1 MTLFPRE
8 NFVGTFG
15 GFAERGLEFHAE
27 IVVPYQASLGQRPVQ
42 GHFVLVALEGDS
54 EGILGRITNVQSQ
67 GRLTSSIGEDYVTR
81 AAVEDREVPDDL
93 RERYLKYKVDIRNLG
108 VLRERSDGTLIFV
121 PSHRRMP
128 HVGAKVGFLSD
139 TVLRFVAQ
147 ADLRDDE
154 RVARLGYLAFGEFIY
169 AGSDEH
175 LTVEDWMEVHSPSVP
190 VTFPITSL
198 ISRRAFVFARAGF
211 GKSNL
216 MKLLLAELY
225 DQPPT
230 ERIAG
235 EDVPVGTLVFDP
247 EGEYFWP
254 DYRDRPGLAD
264 VPALRERLVV
274 FTDRQPPSAT
284 YGSFVAGPVR
294 FDLRRLHARKVT
306 KIAFTAEK
314 IDLVNVQALH
324 DLSDSEWAN
333 LVDAVYDRRNEDA
346 RDLLHKVVTRTRK
359 GPTIDTIVDAAL
371 GNARRLVRDLHDP
384 RSALLEDL
392 RTALGDGKVCVVDLS
407 LMRGK
412 AGNNLAGV
420 VLDHFFEYNQAEFT
434 KPGSRAIPI
443 IAVIEEAQSVLS
455 SDDNTGDSGPFVAW
469 TKEGRKYALGSILVT
484 QQPGSIPFELLSQAD
499 NCFAFHLLSEADLQ
513 TLRRANGHFSN
524 DLLASLLNEPIP
536 GSGLVWSSVNQ
547 KPYPLPVRILDF
559 QATYPTLLDQERSGE
574 SIETFAAELQRRR
587 DQRTAQ
593 ARALTEGM
601 DIAADATDSQ
611 IMFAAYVK
619 AVEARCGDALRGG
632 ETVSYGVV
640 MHTQKQVL
648 LDAGWEDDDD
658 RAFEQVRH
666 ERLTIPVVEAVA
678 GFSKGH
684 GLEIVDAAKG
694 KGFVVRQH

>member
-8 NFVGTFG
+8 NFIGTFG

-42 GHFVLVALEGDS
+42 GHFVLVALEADDQ
-54 EGILGRITNVQSQ
+54 GILGRITNVQSQ

-93 RERYLKYKVDIRNLG
+93 LERYLKYKVDIRNLG
-108 VLRERSDGTLIFV
+108 VLRERSDGSLSFV

-139 TVLRFVAQ
+139 GVLRFVAQ
-147 ADLRDDE
+147 ADLPEDE

-169 AGSDEH
+169 AGEDEH
-175 LTVEDWMEVHSPSVP
+175 LTIEDWMEVHTPSVP

-216 MKLLLAELY
+216 IKLLLAELY
-225 DQPPT
+225 EQPPS

-235 EDVPVGTLVFDP
+235 QDVPVGTLVFDP

-254 DYRDRPGLAD
+254 DYRNRPGLAD
-264 VPALRERLVV
+264 VPHLRDRLVV

-284 YGSFVAGPVR
+284 YGSFIAGPVR

-306 KIAFTAEK
+306 KIAFTADK
-314 IDLVNVQALH
+314 IDQVNVQVLH
-324 DLSDSEWAN
+324 DLSDSEWAD
-333 LVDAVYDRRNEDA
+333 LVDALHERRNQDA
-346 RDLLHKVVTRTRK
+346 RDLLQKAVTRTRR
-359 GPTIDTIVDAAL
+359 GATIDVIVDAAM

-384 RSALLEDL
+384 RSALLSDL
-392 RTALGDGKVCVVDLS
+392 RVALSDGKICVVDLS

-434 KPGSRAIPI
+434 KPGSRVIPI

-455 SDDNTGDSGPFVAW
+455 SDENSGDSGPFVAW

-499 NCFAFHLLSEADLQ
+499 NCFAFHLLSEGDLQ
-513 TLRRANGHFSN
+513 TLRRANGHFST

-547 KPYPLPVRILDF
+547 KPYPLPVRVLDF
-559 QATYPTLLDQERSGE
+559 QATYPTLLDPERSGE
-574 SIETFAAELQRRR
+574 SIETFVAELERRSE
-587 DQRTAQ
+587 QRTAQ
-593 ARALTEGM
+593 ARALTYGT
-601 DIAADATDSQ
+601 DVAADATDNE
-611 IMFAAYVK
+611 IIFAAYVR
-619 AVEARCGDALRGG
+619 AAEERCGDALRNG
-632 ETVSYGVV
+632 ETVSYGLV
-640 MHTQKQVL
+640 MHAQKQVL
-648 LDAGWEDDDD
+648 LDAGWEEDED
-658 RAFEQVRH
+658 RAFEQVRS
-666 ERLTIPVVEAVA
+666 ERLTISVVEAVA
-678 GFSKGH
+678 GVKKGD
-684 GLEIVDAAKG
+684 GLDIVDAPKG
-694 KGFVVRQH
+694 KGFRLG